1 MLISEARDPEY
12 VKNLAT
18 KQDVID
24 RLKSDLNKADIKY
37 NAVGSTK
44 LAIYNNV
51 TRATPIY
58 TLAATNDGGFDIVD
72 DSRTRLKSTRTPEE
86 ASALFANYNDRGKV
100 VSFSKTQKTATF
112 GTGNNQKAVPYNS
125 FASNYYEMP
134 DGQVFANKHYFTG
147 VISIVSAKY
156 VRKADDGTIMY
167 GHYKYSSEHQ
177 ALVISSIEILGT
189 NSTKVYSA
197 APTKKEL
204 KANPDAASEWF
215 DLVKKYAKATTLD
228 GDQLYNACLNYLL
241 TTFNSTTVNAAV
253 KGGKLKYV
261 VEPAKQL
268 LKALS
273 TEYGEDAV
281 TSNIDEV
288 DNDNANN
295 PIFTVKPCDGIMLR
309 IITTRPEPGARANKI
324 VITNIDKTLLFNNIK
339 ANNSEINNPD
349 YRGAEVAT
357 IITNAERDSVSRKLN
372 FDLNADDVIEAI
384 DKYVSANQEALDTA
398 ISKRA
403 KAEAYSA
410 KYNTKIAADR
420 EKLNIQ
426 RARDDRRAQKL
437 ADREADRIAKNYK
450 PGTIEKAAETLWSS
464 DEDYDN
470 FLNSLV
476 DL

>member
-12 VKNLAT
+12 IKNLAT

-24 RLKSDLNKADIKY
+24 RLKSDLNKAEIKY
-37 NAVGSTK
+37 SALGSTK

-72 DSRTRLKSTRTPEE
+72 DSQTRLKSTRTPEE
-86 ASALFANYNDRGKV
+86 ASNLFANYNDRGKV
-100 VSFSKTQKTATF
+100 VSLSKTQRTATV
-112 GTGNNQKAVPYNS
+112 GTGNNQKVVPYNS
-125 FASNYYEMP
+125 YASSYYEMP
-134 DGQVFANKHYFTG
+134 DGQIFSKKRYFTG
-147 VISIVSAKY
+147 VISIVSAKD

-167 GHYKYSSEHQ
+167 GHYKYSGELQ
-177 ALVISSIEILGT
+177 DLVISSIEILGT
-189 NSTKVYSA
+189 NSAKVYSA
-197 APTKKEL
+197 PKKKEL
-204 KANPDAASEWF
+204 KANPDAAREWF
-215 DLVKKYAKATTLD
+215 GLVRKYDEATTLH

-261 VEPAKQL
+261 VEPAEQL

-295 PIFTVKPCDGIMLR
+295 PIFTVKPCDGILLR
-309 IITTRPEPGARANKI
+309 IIMTRPEPGAKANKI
-324 VITNIDKTLLFNNIK
+324 VITNVDKTLLFNDIK
-339 ANNSEINNPD
+339 FNNNEINNPD

-357 IITNAERDSVSRKLN
+357 IVTNAKRDSVSRKLN

-384 DKYVSANQEALDTA
+384 DNYVSANQEALDTA
-398 ISKRA
+398 IPKRA
-403 KAEAYSA
+403 EAEAYSA
-410 KYNTKIAADR
+410 KYTTRLAANR

-437 ADREADRIAKNYK
+437 ADREAARIAKNYK
-450 PGTIEKAAETLWSS
+450 PGTIKKAAETLWSS
-464 DEDYDN
+464 DEEYDD

>member
-1 MLISEARDPEY
+1 MLISEARDTEY
-12 VKNLAT
+12 IKNLAT

-24 RLKSDLNKADIKY
+24 RLKSDLNNADIKY
-37 NAVGSTK
+37 DTLGSTK

-58 TLAATNDGGFDIVD
+58 TLAATNEGGFDIVD
-72 DSRTRLKSTRTPEE
+72 DSQTRLKSTRTPEE
-86 ASALFANYNDRGKV
+86 ASNLFANYNDRGKI
-100 VSFSKTQKTATF
+100 VSLSKTQKTSTI
-112 GTGNNQKAVPYNS
+112 GTGKNQKVVPYDS
-125 FASNYYEMP
+125 YASNYYEMP
-134 DGQVFANKHYFTG
+134 DGQTFSKKHYFTG

-167 GHYKYSSEHQ
+167 GHYKYSSELQ
-177 ALVISSIEILGT
+177 DLEISSIEILGT

-197 APTKKEL
+197 PKKKEL
-204 KANPDAASEWF
+204 KANPDAAREWF
-215 DLVKKYAKATTLD
+215 DLVKKYDEAITLH
-228 GDQLYNACLNYLL
+228 GDQLYDACLNYLL
-241 TTFNSTTVNAAV
+241 TTINSTTVNAAV

-261 VEPAKQL
+261 VEPAEQL

-273 TEYGEDAV
+273 TEYGGDAV

-288 DNDNANN
+288 GNDNANN
-295 PIFTVKPCDGIMLR
+295 PIFTVKLCDGILLR
-309 IITTRPEPGARANKI
+309 IVMTRPEPGARANKI
-324 VITNIDKTLLFNNIK
+324 VITNIDKTLLFNDIN
-339 ANNSEINNPD
+339 ANKSEINNPD

-357 IITNAERDSVSRKLN
+357 LITNAERDSVSRKLN

-384 DKYVSANQEALDTA
+384 DNYVSANQEALDTA

-410 KYNTKIAADR
+410 KYNTRLAAEK

-437 ADREADRIAKNYK
+437 ADREAARIAKNYK

-464 DEDYDN
+464 DEEYDD

>member
-12 VKNLAT
+12 IKNLAT

-24 RLKSDLNKADIKY
+24 RLKSDLNKAEIKY
-37 NAVGSTK
+37 SALGSTK

-58 TLAATNDGGFDIVD
+58 TLAATNDGGFDIID
-72 DSRTRLKSTRTPEE
+72 DSQTRLKSTRKPED
-86 ASALFANYNDRGKV
+86 AATLYANYNDRGKV
-100 VSFSKTQKTATF
+100 VSLSKTQS
-112 GTGNNQKAVPYNS
+112 PYNS
-125 FASNYYEMP
+125 YASNYFEMP
-134 DGQVFANKHYFTG
+134 DGQTFSKKHYFTG
-147 VISIVSAKY
+147 VISIVSAKD

-167 GHYKYSSEHQ
+167 GHYKYSGELQ
-177 ALVISSIEILGT
+177 DLEISSIEILGT

-197 APTKKEL
+197 PKKKEL
-204 KANPDAASEWF
+204 KANPDAAREWF
-215 DLVKKYAKATTLD
+215 DLVKKYDEAITLY
-228 GDQLYNACLNYLL
+228 GDQLYDACLNYLL
-241 TTFNSTTVNAAV
+241 TTINSTTVNAAV

-261 VEPAKQL
+261 VEPAEQL

-273 TEYGEDAV
+273 TEYGGDAV

-288 DNDNANN
+288 GNVNANN
-295 PIFTVKPCDGIMLR
+295 PIFTVKLCDGILLR
-309 IITTRPEPGARANKI
+309 IVMTRPEPGARANKI
-324 VITNIDKTLLFNNIK
+324 VITNIDKTLLFNDIK

-372 FDLNADDVIEAI
+372 FNLNADDVIEAI
-384 DKYVSANQEALDTA
+384 DNYVSANQEALDTA
-398 ISKRA
+398 IPKRA
-403 KAEAYSA
+403 EAEAYAA
-410 KYNTKIAADR
+410 KYNTRLAADR

-464 DEDYDN
+464 DEEYDN